1 MKKLGTFTEK
11 DIWEDISAEED
22 LFPTAVAE
30 LYERN
35 TLEYYLERNSIVWTC
50 FKDKWDLIFI
60 GMHE

>member
-35 TLEYYLERNSIVWTC
+35 TLEYYLERNSFV
-50 FKDKWDLIFI
+50 
-60 GMHE
+60 